1 MQPYFGGVMGYDCGI
16 MQPYFGGVMRC
27 DWYNEPYFG
36 GVMRCDWYN
45 AALLWWCY
53 EV

>member
-1 MQPYFGGVMGYDCGI
+1 MRCDWYNE
-16 MQPYFGGVMRC
+16 PYFGGVMRC

-45 AALLWWCY
+45 VALLWWCY

>member
-1 MQPYFGGVMGYDCGI
+1 

-36 GVMRCDWYN
+36 GVMWCDWYN
-45 AALLWWCY
+45 VALLWWCY